1 MAYHSHRQWIA
12 IGLDYDQGEQQAY
25 VEHNAPLLTADQQKV
40 YDCFCSMIDRYEG
53 GMLFLD
59 APGGTGKT
67 FLINLILAK
76 LRSEGK
82 IALATASSGMAATL
96 LTGGR
101 TLHSTFKI
109 PLDLH
114 AMDIPTCSIKK
125 GTALCKVIQESK
137 AVVVDEAPMTN
148 RLVSYNNKM
157 FL

>member
-1 MAYHSHRQWIA
+1 M
-12 IGLDYDQGEQQAY
+12 IGD
-25 VEHNAPLLTADQQKV
+25 
-40 YDCFCSMIDRYEG
+40 EG

-82 IALATASSGMAATL
+82 IALATASSGIATTL
-96 LTGGR
+96 LTGGL

-114 AMDIPTCSIKK
+114 AMDIPIYSIK
-125 GTALCKVIQESK
+125 GALH
-137 AVVVDEAPMTN
+137 
-148 RLVSYNNKM
+148 LVG
-157 FL
+157 